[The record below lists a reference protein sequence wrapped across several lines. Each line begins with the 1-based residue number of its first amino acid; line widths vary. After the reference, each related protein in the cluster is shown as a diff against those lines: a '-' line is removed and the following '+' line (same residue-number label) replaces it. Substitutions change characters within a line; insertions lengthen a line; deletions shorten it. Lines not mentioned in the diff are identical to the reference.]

1 MKAIVETRWI
11 INAYID
17 MYITSPSLLTDLQDT
32 TVCAVLPTDSV
43 CSIMWP
49 SQLNT
54 QSKNMELK
62 GKITSFLFSDYF
74 SESCYIYIHIILFF
88 FRVLIVDWDV
98 HHGQG
103 VQYCFEDDPRWVFPI
118 VICGCCLLAYSNL
131 HIYLFN
137 YIFLP
142 SACSTSHGTAMN
154 IRNSGRSLENQTTT
168 VLAKRKEQDS
178 I

>member
-1 MKAIVETRWI
+1 
-11 INAYID
+11 

-103 VQYCFEDDPRWVFPI
+103 VQYCFEDDPR
-118 VICGCCLLAYSNL
+118 
-131 HIYLFN
+131 
-137 YIFLP
+137 
-142 SACSTSHGTAMN
+142 
-154 IRNSGRSLENQTTT
+154 
-168 VLAKRKEQDS
+168 
-178 I
+178 